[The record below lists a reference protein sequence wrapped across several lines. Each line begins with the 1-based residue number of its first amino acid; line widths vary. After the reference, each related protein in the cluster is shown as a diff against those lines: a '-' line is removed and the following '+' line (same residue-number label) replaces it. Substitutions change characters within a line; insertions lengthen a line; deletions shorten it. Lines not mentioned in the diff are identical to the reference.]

1 MTQMFINYDP
11 FAMESQILIKNDDDT
26 IGTTY
31 SNSELSQLAE
41 TVALRASKL
50 ANEQV
55 KVYVR
60 APQVFYDKLITFVQ
74 AAQNNY
80 SLTNITMERIS

>member
-11 FAMESQILIKNDDDT
+11 FAMESQILIQNNDNT
-26 IGTTY
+26 TGTTY

-41 TVALRASKL
+41 TVALRASEL
-50 ANEQV
+50 ADEQI

-74 AAQNNY
+74 AAQTNY
-80 SLTNITMERIS
+80 SLTNIIMERI

>member
-11 FAMESQILIKNDDDT
+11 FAMESQILIQNNDDT
-26 IGTTY
+26 TGTTY

-41 TVALRASKL
+41 TVALRASEL
-50 ANEQV
+50 ADEQI

-60 APQVFYDKLITFVQ
+60 APQVFYDKLITFIQ
-74 AAQNNY
+74 AAQTNY
-80 SLTNITMERIS
+80 SLTNIIMERI